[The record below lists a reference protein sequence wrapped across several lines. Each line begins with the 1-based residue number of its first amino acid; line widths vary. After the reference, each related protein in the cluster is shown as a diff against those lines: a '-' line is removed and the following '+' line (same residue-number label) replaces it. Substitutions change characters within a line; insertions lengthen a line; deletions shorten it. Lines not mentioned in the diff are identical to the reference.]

1 MNTVTLDFSGKEL
14 ELKAS
19 KIIAVA
25 RNYRAHANEMGQS
38 ISETP
43 NIFLKPPSAMIS
55 NNGVVMLPKV
65 SNRVDYEVE
74 LAVIIK
80 NRCCK
85 VSPQEAL
92 KNILGYTIIVDITAR
107 DIQAEA
113 IKTGLP
119 WTVAKGFDTFAP
131 IGPKIVPAHDI
142 DISNLDIWLKING
155 KFRQHSNTRNMIFS
169 VKELISYTSKIM
181 TLEYLDIIATGTPEG
196 VGPMQHGD
204 SVEAGIEGI
213 GTLTFKALQETAEGA

>member
-1 MNTVTLDFSGKEL
+1 MNTVTLDFNGKKV
-14 ELKAS
+14 ELKAT

-25 RNYRAHANEMGQS
+25 RNYRAHADEMGQS
-38 ISETP
+38 VSENP

-55 NNGVVMLPKV
+55 NNGVVILPKM

-74 LAVIIK
+74 LAVVIK

-85 VSPQEAL
+85 VSPHEAL

-107 DIQAEA
+107 DIQAKA

-131 IGPKIVPAHDI
+131 IGPKIVPARDI

-155 KFRQHSNTRNMIFS
+155 EFRQHSNTRNMIFP
-169 VKELISYTSKIM
+169 VKELISYISKIM
-181 TLEYLDIIATGTPEG
+181 TLEPLDVIATGTPEG
-196 VGPMQHGD
+196 VGPIQHGD
-204 SVEAGIEGI
+204 SIEAGIEGI
-213 GTLTFKALQETAEGA
+213 GTLMFKAEQETVEGA